1 MPGLLADV
9 NVQGHLPYLER
20 LIANLGLREMLA
32 ELGLTLATFPDLGL
46 SRHTDDRTLWNYC
59 QANGW
64 VLFTENR
71 NHEDENSLE
80 ATIRDSWREG
90 HLPIITLANKG
101 RFENSEDY
109 ARIVAEEVTDVL
121 IRVFHDAVRDQPRIF
136 VPR

>member
-9 NVQGHLPYLER
+9 NVQGHLPYLQR
-20 LIANLGLREMLA
+20 LIEQLGLLDMVA
-32 ELGLTLATFPDLGL
+32 SLGLTLATFPEVGL
-46 SRHTDDRTLWNYC
+46 DRHTDDRTLWNYC

-64 VLFTENR
+64 VLFTDNR
-71 NHEDENSLE
+71 NNEDDSSLQ
-80 ATIRDSWREG
+80 ATIQDCWREG

-101 RFENSEDY
+101 RFENSESY
-109 ARIVAEEVTDVL
+109 ALAVAEEVADVL